1 MVMIRPRTIFAIW
14 ALFLALVAAVEWAI
28 FTHDSPNYYLL
39 VIQPAFAIGG
49 TLVIAV
55 LAGSRRDRTAR
66 VRPRIIADL
75 SMPSALVGV
84 AVGVTLWGAF
94 IGEWLWLIGAGLLAL
109 GLGGIARELAAA
121 RRLAGAAARLEPD
134 ESEGPWSTSP

>member
-1 MVMIRPRTIFAIW
+1 MVMIRARTIFAIW
-14 ALFLALVAAVEWAI
+14 ALFLALAAAVEWTI
-28 FTHDSPNYYLL
+28 FTHATPNYYLL

-49 TLVIAV
+49 TLAIAV
-55 LAGSRRDRTAR
+55 LAGSRRDRAAR

-84 AVGVTLWGAF
+84 AVGVTLSGAF

-109 GLGGIARELAAA
+109 GLGGIVREVAAA
-121 RRLAGAAARLEPD
+121 RRLARAAARLESD
-134 ESEGPWSTSP
+134 ASGGPWSTSP